1 MSIHGILALQQRIEA
16 RLSADQMSA
25 LREDLEGARVGEDAI
40 HSTLTIAS
48 KRSGRRHLVM
58 RFAERAQAT
67 VSCTYGALK
76 VGEWR
81 VDEAV
86 KVWLLSALATETAD
100 PNRLLFEVY
109 ARGDTEAKVA
119 CLRALNFTTGSIE
132 AGLELVHDAGR
143 TYLNELMEAGWRDS
157 LFSARHLSA
166 EEYRKAVLKA
176 LFCQVEIEGF
186 MGLEERADAE
196 LARSLCAYANEREAA
211 GREVPSALWPVAAR
225 FPSPGLVARLIGRLE
240 HPSALEREIAARSL
254 LATRD
259 ERAHPFLQD
268 RLSREEDPS
277 VREALEEA
285 LSAPQRE
292 SASSQATDQR

>member
-1 MSIHGILALQQRIEA
+1 MTNGIQDLQHQLEE
-16 RLSADQMSA
+16 RLSAEQMSA
-25 LREDLEGARVGEDAI
+25 LRADLEGARVGGDAI

-58 RFAERAQAT
+58 RFAERTQAT
-67 VSCTYGALK
+67 VRCAYGSLK
-76 VGEWR
+76 VGAWR
-81 VDEAV
+81 LDEAV
-86 KVWLLSALATETAD
+86 KVWLLSELATEVPD

-109 ARGDTEAKVA
+109 AKGDTEAKVA
-119 CLRALNFTTGSIE
+119 CLRALNFTSGSVE

-157 LFSARHLSA
+157 PFSARHLSA

-176 LFCQVEIEGF
+176 LFCQVDIEGF
-186 MGLEERADAE
+186 IGLEERADEE

-240 HPSALEREIAARSL
+240 HPSAVERGIAARAL
-254 LATRD
+254 LAARD
-259 ERAHPFLQD
+259 LRAHPFIQD
-268 RLSREEDPS
+268 RLSREEDAT
-277 VREALEEA
+277 VRGALEEA
-285 LSAPQRE
+285 LNAQ
-292 SASSQATDQR
+292 